1 MIKFQAES
9 VSGTVPW
16 VPAAWPGEHGK
27 NVASGPVSIHLGN
40 PWRTFFPVALF
51 DAFCGTGIPQ
61 ARTIHF
67 RGAGSEKDFT
77 GTHCHFRIASLSS
90 LVLLRES
97 TTHHRENQMR
107 DMMKFVRTLATG
119 AALTVGLAGAAI
131 AQDVKFF
138 TIGTGGTAYTYYP
151 VGGVIAN
158 AISKPPGSRP
168 CDEGGSCG
176 VDGLIA
182 SAVSSRGSVDNVNAI
197 VSGLRNSGFAQS
209 DVAYWAYTGTGTM
222 DGQPPAE
229 NLRTIAAL
237 FEEHIHLV
245 AKADSGIDSV
255 ADLEGKRVSLD
266 EPGSGT
272 YVDAGLILEANGL
285 SIDDVTAE
293 ALKGNAASDALRNG
307 RIDAF
312 FVVAGYPT
320 GSLVELASAED
331 IKLVPISGDGA
342 DALTD
347 KYGFFAQSDIPAGTY
362 EGIDTTPTVAVGA
375 QWFTSA
381 EEDEELI
388 YQITKALWNDNSRKL
403 LDVGHAKGRTI
414 TPDTALKGVG
424 VPLHAGAERFYR
436 EAGLLD

>member
-1 MIKFQAES
+1 
-9 VSGTVPW
+9 
-16 VPAAWPGEHGK
+16 
-27 NVASGPVSIHLGN
+27 
-40 PWRTFFPVALF
+40 
-51 DAFCGTGIPQ
+51 
-61 ARTIHF
+61 
-67 RGAGSEKDFT
+67 
-77 GTHCHFRIASLSS
+77 
-90 LVLLRES
+90 
-97 TTHHRENQMR
+97 
-107 DMMKFVRTLATG
+107 MKPMTNFMRTLAAG
-119 AALTVGLAGAAI
+119 AVVAVGLAGAAA
-131 AQDVKFF
+131 AQDLKFF

-197 VSGLRNSGFAQS
+197 NSGLRNSGFAQS

-222 DGQPPAE
+222 EGQPPATD
-229 NLRTIAAL
+229 LRTIAAL

-245 AKADSGIDSV
+245 ARADSGINSV
-255 ADLEGKRVSLD
+255 ADLKGKRVSLD

-285 SIDDVTAE
+285 SADDVTAE

-320 GSLVELASAED
+320 GSLVELASAAD
-331 IKLVPISGDGA
+331 IKLVPIDGA
-342 DALTD
+342 GAEALTE
-347 KYGFFAQSDIPAGTY
+347 KYGFFAQSDIPEGTY
-362 EGIDTTPTVAVGA
+362 EGVGATTTVAVGA

-381 EEDEELI
+381 KEDDDLI
-388 YQITKALWNDNSRKL
+388 YEITKALWNDNSRKL
-403 LDVGHAKGRTI
+403 LDVGHAKGKTI
-414 TPDTALKGVG
+414 TPDTGLNGIG

-436 EAGLLD
+436 EAGLLK